1 MCESGLFM
9 GGDMSFPHHN
19 ININVKIDAMS
30 SQVKMGGI
38 TVSTF
43 GDRETE
49 CERLF
54 EEMGPFWHVYTDGT
68 KMEDVFCQN
77 EDLNMAMVA
86 LAVEE
91 KLQTDVMLIAFEI
104 MMNHVHL
111 IMAGKR
117 EACMNFFIKYKQRL
131 MRVFPPSLRYIDWS
145 RFEASIIQIDSLKS
159 LRNEII
165 YAHRNAFVANPGYTP
180 CNYPW
185 GSGWTYFNTM
195 LTHLS
200 VRSLNEFSV
209 LKQREMVKCRDVSG
223 LGSLGFMGS
232 VPFIPSFCRIEIG
245 ERMFRDPR
253 SYFYALTRNA
263 ETFSQI
269 AMRLKD
275 EIFLTDDEMY
285 SVAVQYSQSMFSVA
299 KLNMLPPG
307 QKIELAKEL
316 RIRFKA
322 THQQL
327 RRILKI
333 DMKVLMELF
342 P

>member
-1 MCESGLFM
+1 
-9 GGDMSFPHHN
+9 
-19 ININVKIDAMS
+19 MS
-30 SQVKMGGI
+30 SQEKMGGI

-43 GDRETE
+43 GDREAE
-49 CERLF
+49 CQRLF

-68 KMEDVFCQN
+68 KMENVFCQD
-77 EDLNMAMVA
+77 EDMKMAMVA

-91 KLQTDVMLIAFEI
+91 KSQTEIMLIAFEI
-104 MMNHVHL
+104 MQNHVHL

-117 EACMNFFIKYKQRL
+117 DACLNFFKKYKQRL

-145 RFEASIIQIDSLKS
+145 RFEASFIHIDSLKS

-165 YAHRNAFVANPGYTP
+165 YAHRNAFVANPEFTP

-185 GSGWTYFNTM
+185 GSGWVYFNTW
-195 LTHLS
+195 LSHLHVTPLS
-200 VRSLNEFSV
+200 EFGV
-209 LKQREMVKCRDVSG
+209 LKQREMVKCRDVSN
-223 LGSLGFMGS
+223 LGSLEFIDN
-232 VPFIPSFCRIEIG
+232 VPFIPSFCRIDIG
-245 ERMFRDPR
+245 ERMFRNPR
-253 SYFYALTRNA
+253 SYFHALTRNA

-285 SVAVQYSQSMFSVA
+285 AVAVQYSQSMFSVA
-299 KLNMLPPG
+299 KLNMLPPD

-322 THQQL
+322 TQQQL

-333 DMKVLMELF
+333 DMKVLLELF

>member
-1 MCESGLFM
+1 
-9 GGDMSFPHHN
+9 
-19 ININVKIDAMS
+19 MS
-30 SQVKMGGI
+30 SQEKMGGI
-38 TVSTF
+38 TVSDF
-43 GDRETE
+43 GNREAV

-68 KMEDVFCQN
+68 KMENVFCQ
-77 EDLNMAMVA
+77 DQDMNMAMVA

-91 KLQTDVMLIAFEI
+91 KLQTEAMLVAFEI
-104 MMNHVHL
+104 MHNHVHL
-111 IMAGKR
+111 IMAGR
-117 EACMNFFIKYKQRL
+117 CETCLNFFKRYKQRL
-131 MRVFPPSLRYIDWS
+131 MRAFPPSCKYVDWS
-145 RFEASIIQIDSLKS
+145 RFEASIVQIDSLKS
-159 LRNEII
+159 LRNEIV
-165 YAHRNAFVANPGYTP
+165 YAHRNAFVASKEYTP

-185 GSGWTYFNTM
+185 GSGWAYFNTM
-195 LTHLS
+195 LSHLS
-200 VRSLNEFSV
+200 VTPLGELGILR
-209 LKQREMVKCRDVSG
+209 QREMVKCRDVS
-223 LGSLGFMGS
+223 SLGTLEFIGN
-232 VPFIPSFCRIEIG
+232 VPFVPSFCRIDIG

-285 SVAVQYSQSMFSVA
+285 SVAVQYSQSMFSIS

-316 RIRFKA
+316 RVRFKA
-322 THQQL
+322 TQQQL
-327 RRILKI
+327 RRILRL
-333 DMKVLMELF
+333 DMKVLTELF